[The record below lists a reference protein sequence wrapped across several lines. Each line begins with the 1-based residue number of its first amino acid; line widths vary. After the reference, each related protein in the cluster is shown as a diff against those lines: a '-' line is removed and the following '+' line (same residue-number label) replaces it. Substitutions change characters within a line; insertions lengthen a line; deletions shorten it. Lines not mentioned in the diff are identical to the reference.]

1 MRFPRMK
8 KYQANSYR
16 ENEVHFTDTDLSF
29 GTDLESNILTIVA
42 SHLRIKPQRTYLRYK
57 MNNPIEP
64 EIGTGSRKTWN
75 DLYCV
80 GRNGIY

>member
-1 MRFPRMK
+1 MRFTRMK

-64 EIGTGSRKTWN
+64 EIGTGTSKTWN
-75 DLYCV
+75 DLNCV
-80 GRNGIY
+80 GRDGLY

>member
-1 MRFPRMK
+1 MCFTRMK

-42 SHLRIKPQRTYLRYK
+42 SHLRINPQRTSLRYK

-64 EIGTGSRKTWN
+64 EIGTGTNNTCN

-80 GRNGIY
+80 GRNGIH